1 MKRIRRRKQSMSESM
16 TGKMITTGVG
26 NLVGM
31 GLMGATAGMANA
43 LPAGSLAS
51 SMAGTTVGLQGVALL
66 GPNLKLVNDS
76 LGGGQRPVRRR
87 VRRRVSRRRY

>member
-1 MKRIRRRKQSMSESM
+1 MKRRKQSPSESM
-16 TGKMITTGVG
+16 TGRMITTGVG

-31 GLMGATAGMANA
+31 GLMGATAGMANT

-51 SMAGTTVGLQGVALL
+51 NMAGTAVGLQGVALL

-76 LGGGQRPVRRR
+76 LGSGQRPRARQR
-87 VRRRVSRRRY
+87 IMKHKVSKRRY